1 MVELAL
7 PRNSKVV
14 PGKTWNKPKSKRGWK
29 EFRIYRWDPDEGVNP
44 RLDTYWVELKTCGPM
59 VLDAMNKIKNEID
72 STLTYRRSF
81 GGVGV
86 VVFSHGSID
95 CSCA

>member
-29 EFRIYRWDPDEGVNP
+29 EFRIYRWNP
-44 RLDTYWVELKTCGPM
+44 GRR
-59 VLDAMNKIKNEID
+59 A
-72 STLTYRRSF
+72 STR
-81 GGVGV
+81 
-86 VVFSHGSID
+86 GSTPIG
-95 CSCA
+95 SS